1 MGFEGGPMTRADRF
15 VGIDVAQATL
25 EIAVRPTGESWQVA
39 NDEVAFGALVDR
51 LRELVP
57 TLIVLEATGGIQ
69 LPVVGALAAAGLP
82 VVAMN
87 PRQVRDFA
95 KATGKLA
102 KTDRIDAQVLA
113 HFADA
118 VRPEVRPLPDAA
130 TRELAILVAR
140 RRQLLEMRVAEQN
153 RSRGVPPRIR
163 AQIREHIAW
172 LNRCLA
178 ELDRELGQLVRS
190 SPVWQ
195 ERVDLL
201 RSTPGVGP
209 VLSATIL
216 ADLPELGSLSHKQ
229 IAALVGLAP
238 LNQDSGNK
246 RGKRVVWGGRASV
259 RGALYMATL
268 VATRHNPMISAFYQR
283 LLATH
288 KPKKLALTACMHK
301 LLTILNAMVRS
312 QTRWAP
318 PVAFVR

>member
-1 MGFEGGPMTRADRF
+1 MTKAETF

-51 LRELVP
+51 LQELAP
-57 TLIVLEATGGIQ
+57 TLIVLEATGGLQ

-118 VRPEVRPLPDAA
+118 VRPEMRPLPDAA

-163 AQIREHIAW
+163 AQIREHITW

-178 ELDRELGQLVRS
+178 DLDHELGQHVRS
-190 SPVWQ
+190 SPVWR

-209 VLSATIL
+209 ILSATML
-216 ADLPELGSLSHKQ
+216 ADLPELGTLSHKQ

-238 LNQDSGNK
+238 LNQDSGKK

-268 VATRHNPMISAFYQR
+268 VATRHNPVIRAFYQR

-301 LLTILNAMVRS
+301 LLTILNAMVRR
-312 QTRWAP
+312 QTRWSP
-318 PVAFVR
+318 PAALAG

>member
-1 MGFEGGPMTRADRF
+1 
-15 VGIDVAQATL
+15 
-25 EIAVRPTGESWQVA
+25 VA
-39 NDEVAFGALVDR
+39 NDEVAFDALSDR
-51 LRELVP
+51 LRVLDP

-69 LPVVGALAAAGLP
+69 VPVVGALAAAGLP
-82 VVAMN
+82 VVALN

-95 KATGKLA
+95 KAMGKLA

-130 TRELAILVAR
+130 TRELAALVTR
-140 RRQLLEMRVAEQN
+140 RRQLLQMRVAEQN
-153 RSRGVPPRIR
+153 RSRGAPPRIKS
-163 AQIREHIAW
+163 QIREHIAW
-172 LNRCLA
+172 LNRCLID
-178 ELDRELGQLVRS
+178 LDQELGQLVRS
-190 SPVWQ
+190 SPVWR

-209 VLSATIL
+209 VLSATLL
-216 ADLPELGSLSHKQ
+216 ADLPELGSLGNKQ

-238 LNQDSGNK
+238 LNQDSGK
-246 RGKRVVWGGRASV
+246 KQGKRIVWGGRASV

-268 VATRHNPMISAFYQR
+268 VATRRNPVISAFYPR

-301 LLTILNAMVRS
+301 LLTILNAMVRR

-318 PVAFVR
+318 PAVLVG

>member
-1 MGFEGGPMTRADRF
+1 MTKAERF

-25 EIAVRPTGESWQVA
+25 EVAVRPTGESWQVA
-39 NDEVAFGALVDR
+39 NHEPAFGALVDR
-51 LRELVP
+51 LRELAP

-95 KATGKLA
+95 KATGQLA

-163 AQIREHIAW
+163 TQIREHITW

-178 ELDRELGQLVRS
+178 ELDDELGQLVRS
-190 SPVWQ
+190 SPVWR

-209 VLSATIL
+209 VLSATML
-216 ADLPELGSLSHKQ
+216 ADLPELGTLSHKQ

-238 LNQDSGNK
+238 LNQDSGKK

-268 VATRHNPMISAFYQR
+268 VATRHNPVIRTFYQR

-288 KPKKLALTACMHK
+288 KPRKLALTACMHK
-301 LLTILNAMVRS
+301 LLTILNAMVRR

-318 PVAFVR
+318 PAALAG

>member
-1 MGFEGGPMTRADRF
+1 M
-15 VGIDVAQATL
+15 
-25 EIAVRPTGESWQVA
+25 
-39 NDEVAFGALVDR
+39 
-51 LRELVP
+51 
-57 TLIVLEATGGIQ
+57 
-69 LPVVGALAAAGLP
+69 
-82 VVAMN
+82 
-87 PRQVRDFA
+87 
-95 KATGKLA
+95 
-102 KTDRIDAQVLA
+102 
-113 HFADA
+113 
-118 VRPEVRPLPDAA
+118 
-130 TRELAILVAR
+130 VAR

-163 AQIREHIAW
+163 TQIREHITW
-172 LNRCLA
+172 LNRCLD

-209 VLSATIL
+209 VLSATML

-238 LNQDSGNK
+238 LNQDSGKK

-268 VATRHNPMISAFYQR
+268 VATRHNPVIRAFYQR

-318 PVAFVR
+318 PAALAG

>member
-1 MGFEGGPMTRADRF
+1 MTKAERF
-15 VGIDVAQATL
+15 VGIDVAQETL

-51 LRELVP
+51 LRELAP
-57 TLIVLEATGGIQ
+57 TLIVLEATGGVQ

-163 AQIREHIAW
+163 AQIREHITW

-190 SPVWQ
+190 SPVWR

-201 RSTPGVGP
+201 RSTPGVGA
-209 VLSATIL
+209 VLSATML
-216 ADLPELGSLSHKQ
+216 ADLPELGTLSHKQ

-238 LNQDSGNK
+238 LNQDSGKK

-268 VATRHNPMISAFYQR
+268 VATRHNPMIRAFYQR

-318 PVAFVR
+318 PVALVG

>member
-1 MGFEGGPMTRADRF
+1 MTKAERF

-51 LRELVP
+51 LHELAP

-130 TRELAILVAR
+130 TQELAILVAR

-163 AQIREHIAW
+163 AQIREHIIW

-178 ELDRELGQLVRS
+178 DLDRELGQLVRS
-190 SPVWQ
+190 SPVWR

-209 VLSATIL
+209 VLSATML
-216 ADLPELGSLSHKQ
+216 ADLPELGTLSHKQ

-238 LNQDSGNK
+238 LNQDSGKK

-268 VATRHNPMISAFYQR
+268 VATRRNPVISAFYQR
-283 LLATH
+283 LLGTH
-288 KPKKLALTACMHK
+288 KPKKLALTACMHSE
-301 LLTILNAMVRS
+301 NGCGRCS
-312 QTRWAP
+312 AP
-318 PVAFVR
+318 I

>member
-1 MGFEGGPMTRADRF
+1 MTKAERF

-51 LRELVP
+51 LRELAP

-102 KTDRIDAQVLA
+102 KTDRIYAQVLA

-163 AQIREHIAW
+163 AQIREHITW

-178 ELDRELGQLVRS
+178 DLDRELGQFVRS
-190 SPVWQ
+190 SPVWR

-209 VLSATIL
+209 VLSATML
-216 ADLPELGSLSHKQ
+216 ADLPELGTLSHKQ

-238 LNQDSGNK
+238 LNQDSGKK

-268 VATRHNPMISAFYQR
+268 VATRHNPVIRAFYER

-301 LLTILNAMVRS
+301 LLTILNAMVRR

-318 PVAFVR
+318 PAALAG